1 MYSVLAGA
9 FTVIVQLHRLINR
22 LRSTGCDAAD
32 SVRSQHCTL
41 NTALDREQIAD
52 NLHLHQA
59 KCLSHYVELSLAAD
73 VDVTANNAVM
83 MMMVVT

>member
-1 MYSVLAGA
+1 M
-9 FTVIVQLHRLINR
+9 
-22 LRSTGCDAAD
+22 
-32 SVRSQHCTL
+32 L
-41 NTALDREQIAD
+41 NAALDREQIAD

-59 KCLSHYVELSLAAD
+59 KCLLDYVEFVSDD